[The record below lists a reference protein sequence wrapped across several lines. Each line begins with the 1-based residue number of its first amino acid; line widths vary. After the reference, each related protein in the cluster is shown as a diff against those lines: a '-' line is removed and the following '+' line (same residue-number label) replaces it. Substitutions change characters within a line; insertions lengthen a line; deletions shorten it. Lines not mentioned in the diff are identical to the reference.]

1 MKLIGYM
8 VGACLLLAVFRVA
21 IVLVLLL
28 MALSIVV
35 GVVMRPRETLGFV
48 AFFVIAGLAQS
59 HGLAL
64 LCFVAVI
71 VASISLRSW
80 AISGVND

>member
-1 MKLIGYM
+1 MKLIGYII
-8 VGACLLLAVFRVA
+8 GACLLLAVFRLAV
-21 IVLVLLL
+21 VLVLLL
-28 MALSIVV
+28 IALSIVA
-35 GVVMRPRETLGFV
+35 GVFMRPRETLGFITL
-48 AFFVIAGLAQS
+48 FVIAGLAQS

-64 LCFVAVI
+64 LCFVAVV